1 MNKTMNKAVTTTLSV
16 VNKLSPVKLN
26 KNNLLII
33 ILAIVVIIV
42 LIPKLYKSK
51 FTTKPVIKISPVES
65 VTTTGAPVE
74 SVTTTGAPVESV
86 TTTGAPIKKP
96 EGLLDILKKFIS
108 DFSDLFSKL
117 KLN

>member
-74 SVTTTGAPVESV
+74 SVTTTGAP
-86 TTTGAPIKKP
+86 IKKP